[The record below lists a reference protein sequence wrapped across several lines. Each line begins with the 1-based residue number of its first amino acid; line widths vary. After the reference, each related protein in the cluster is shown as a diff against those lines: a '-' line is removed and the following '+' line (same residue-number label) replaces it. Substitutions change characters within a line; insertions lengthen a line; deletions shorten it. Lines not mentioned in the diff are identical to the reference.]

1 MTRRRPWRRTGGG
14 CVTIEVAC
22 SECGKHIY
30 EIDVDEPDSSVGY
43 SGGFGTLTDPCPLC
57 GATPPTDRDVQRI
70 LDEQDQDA
78 AERYAEN
85 RADD

>member
-1 MTRRRPWRRTGGG
+1 MIRRRPWRRTGWG
-14 CVTIEVAC
+14 CVIIEVAC
-22 SECGKHIY
+22 SECGKYIY
-30 EIDVDEPDSSVGY
+30 EIDVDEPDW
-43 SGGFGTLTDPCPLC
+43 FGALTDPCPLC